1 MRQFVLLTWIGP
13 SHKLIALVAVDQANV
28 VSYLLCAGLG
38 PDERRIL
45 MERPQLLKHVAG
57 QDRTLASSGPSTG
70 RHFVALPLCIVILTL
85 LLSFVF
91 IFGALAKSDSESIL
105 TGKGIGPSRTAVG
118 APAPTKD
125 RSSVKSDARSSIRVL
140 NSDSP
145 RVNFNPVSVTCTTN
159 PVVTN
164 NAEGGAGSLR
174 QAILDACDGS
184 TITFSSFFNTAQ
196 TITLASQLLIDKS
209 LTITGPGANLL
220 TISGNNAVR
229 IFSIATGSLNV
240 TLTGL
245 SVANGKATAGG
256 GIFNDSAG
264 TLNIANSAILSNA
277 ATNGG
282 VAKGGGIHNNSS
294 GTVNITSSTVSNNSA
309 QGIAA
314 GTTGSANGGGI
325 TNGALGTVH
334 ITNSTLSSNSAS
346 ADPGNSN
353 PNDVRLGAGGGVYNS
368 GVMSITN
375 STLSGNSGSSTHNDG
390 SAFCNGLGGAIY
402 NQGTIDVLNSTLS
415 GNSVIGNGAN
425 GAQGGGVYNKAGGT
439 INITTSTISGN
450 SAQAG
455 GHGQGADGG
464 GISNSGTLT
473 ITSSTVATNSA
484 FGSSGGAF
492 GGGVSNSSL
501 LNITKST
508 ISGNS
513 AGGGTG
519 SGGGGISTGQSNTTN
534 VSNSIIANNNA
545 QLIPIGAPE
554 VRGTFTTNGN
564 NLIGRS
570 DGSTGFT
577 NGSNND
583 LVGSIAAPINPLLD
597 TLANNG
603 GPTQTLALLPG
614 SPAIDKGSA
623 VAGIAADQ
631 RGFTRPVDL
640 SGFANAAGGDGSD
653 IGAFEVQAGTPDHL
667 AFNVQPSE
675 TVAGGII
682 TPAVTVTILDGS
694 NNATTSTANVTLA
707 IGANPGGGTLGGT
720 TTVAAINGTATFGD
734 LTINKSGAGY
744 TLLASSSSLF
754 GATSNPFTI
763 TCPTITLAPSTLPN
777 GTLGFAYTN
786 NVTASGGPAPFSFA
800 VTSGSVPTGLTFN
813 NDGTWNGTPTASGT
827 FNFTVTAT
835 AASGCTGSQA
845 YTVLVNA
852 LTISGRVTKGGNGF
866 SGVTMTLSGGQSNTT
881 VTDSNGNYSFTNV
894 AGNASYT
901 VTPSRT
907 NYTFTPATA
916 TFNNLQGNGTA
927 NFAAALINYSISG
940 RVAVGAGGLSGVT
953 MTLSGGQSD
962 STLTDGNGNYSFL
975 NIAGDGDYSVT
986 PSLTGYTFN
995 PTSRSFTNLSA
1006 NQILADFAAFPTI
1019 SGQIKTSNN
1028 VPLSNVVVVLSG
1040 TTSAT
1045 AVSDGNGNF
1054 SFAGLTVGG
1063 NYVVTPSRTNYTFS
1077 PTLRT
1082 FTNLSTPQTADFVG
1096 TLADYAISGRVTD
1109 GANAGIGGVDI
1120 ALSGSQTATT
1130 MTAANGSYSFT
1141 VPGDGN
1147 YTITPSNTNYNF
1159 TPLNFTFNTL
1169 SQNQNAAN
1177 FSAMP
1182 IPPQLILDLSGPD
1195 PEQAAAIDS
1204 LFFLRDPFRVVN
1216 PAAAPFYSGTDRN
1229 TRVILFA
1236 AHLQLD
1242 PGETSAS
1249 VVINLIDSNG
1259 QSYDMAA
1266 EDVRPVPNFPF
1277 AQVVFRLPDNLPA
1290 GMCTIKIR
1298 AHSQVS
1304 NSGTFRIR
1312 S

>member
-1 MRQFVLLTWIGP
+1 MT
-13 SHKLIALVAVDQANV
+13 
-28 VSYLLCAGLG
+28 
-38 PDERRIL
+38 
-45 MERPQLLKHVAG
+45 PQLLNYVDSKDRMMLAHTKSATRRHCLRALGFCILVITLSFAPVHIAG
-57 QDRTLASSGPSTG
+57 AKPGSESVLAGKAIGPLLTIVGSLSAAGNLSSSKSYTHSPMPASHSGLAGASSHALG
-70 RHFVALPLCIVILTL
+70 VA
-85 LLSFVF
+85 
-91 IFGALAKSDSESIL
+91 
-105 TGKGIGPSRTAVG
+105 
-118 APAPTKD
+118 
-125 RSSVKSDARSSIRVL
+125 
-140 NSDSP
+140 
-145 RVNFNPVSVTCTTN
+145 CTTN
-159 PVVTN
+159 PVVSN
-164 NAEGGAGSLR
+164 NTDSGAGSLR

-240 TLTGL
+240 TLSGL
-245 SVANGKATAGG
+245 SVANGKSTAGG

-264 TLNIANSAILSNA
+264 TLNIANSTILSNA

-294 GTVNITSSTVSNNSA
+294 GTVKITSSTVSNNSA
-309 QGIAA
+309 QGIIA

-334 ITNSTLSSNSAS
+334 ITNSTLSGNSAN
-346 ADPGNSN
+346 ADPDIGSANT
-353 PNDVRLGAGGGVYNS
+353 RLGAGGGIYNS
-368 GVMSITN
+368 GTMSIAN
-375 STLSGNSGSSTHNDG
+375 STLSGNSGTSTRND
-390 SAFCNGLGGAIY
+390 AQCACNGLGGAIY
-402 NQGTIDVLNSTLS
+402 NQGTIDVINSTLS
-415 GNSVIGNGAN
+415 SNSVNGSGAS
-425 GAQGGGVYNKAGGT
+425 GAQGGGVYNQNGGT
-439 INITTSTISGN
+439 FNVTTSTLSGN
-450 SAQAG
+450 SALATQ
-455 GHGQGADGG
+455 HGQTAVGG
-464 GISNSGTLT
+464 GIYNGGTLT
-473 ITSSTVATNSA
+473 ITSSTVANNSA
-484 FGSSGGAF
+484 VGISGGAC
-492 GGGVSNSSL
+492 GGGVSSSGG
-501 LNITKST
+501 LNITKTT
-508 ISGNS
+508 IAGNS

-519 SGGGGISTGQSNTTN
+519 GSGGGVCTGQSNTTN
-534 VSNSIIANNNA
+534 VTNSIIANNSG
-545 QLIPIGAPE
+545 QVIPAGAPE
-554 VRGTFTTNGN
+554 LKGTFTSNGY

-603 GPTQTLALLPG
+603 GPTQTMALLPG

-640 SGFANAAGGDGSD
+640 SGYANTAGGDGSD

-786 NVTASGGPAPFSFA
+786 NVTASGGPTPFSFA

-835 AASGCTGSQA
+835 AASGCTGSRA
-845 YTVLVNA
+845 YTVLINA
-852 LTISGRVTKGGNGF
+852 LTISGRVTRGGNGF
-866 SGVTMTLSGGQSNTT
+866 SGVTITLSGAQSNST
-881 VTDSNGNYSFTNV
+881 VTDGNGNYSFGNI
-894 AGNASYT
+894 AGNANYT

-907 NYTFTPATA
+907 NYTFAPANA
-916 TFNNLQGNGTA
+916 TFNSIQGNGTA
-927 NFAAALINYSISG
+927 DFIGTLINYTISG
-940 RVAVGAGGLSGVT
+940 QVTVGASALGGVT
-953 MTLSGGQSD
+953 VTLSGGQAA
-962 STLTDGNGNYSFL
+962 STVTDGNGNYSFQ
-975 NIAGDGDYSVT
+975 NVAGDGNYTVT

-995 PTSRSFTNLSA
+995 PTSRSFINLSA
-1006 NQILADFAAFPTI
+1006 NQTLADFAAFPII
-1019 SGQIKTSNN
+1019 SGQIKNPSNQ
-1028 VPLSNVVVVLSG
+1028 PLSNVIVVLSG

-1054 SFAGLTVGG
+1054 SFTGLTVGG

-1077 PTLRT
+1077 PTVRT
-1082 FTNLSTPQTADFVG
+1082 FTNLTSPQTADFVG
-1096 TLADYAISGRVTD
+1096 TLANYTISGRVSD
-1109 GANAGIGGVDI
+1109 SSNAGIGGI
-1120 ALSGSQTATT
+1120 TMMLSGSQSATT
-1130 MTAANGSYSFT
+1130 TTAADGSYSFT

-1147 YTITPSNTNYNF
+1147 YTITPSSPNYDF
-1159 TPLNFTFNTL
+1159 TPASITFNTL
-1169 SQNQNAAN
+1169 SQNQTAAN
-1177 FSAMP
+1177 FSV
-1182 IPPQLILDLSGPD
+1182 IPLIQLILDLSGPD
-1195 PEQAAAIDS
+1195 PEQAAALDS
-1204 LFFLRDPFRVVN
+1204 ELFLRDPFRVVN
-1216 PAAAPFYSGTDRN
+1216 EANQLNQGLDRN
-1229 TRVILFA
+1229 TRVIIFA
-1236 AHLQLD
+1236 TNLQLSQ
-1242 PGETSAS
+1242 GEPPSA
-1249 VVINLIDSNG
+1249 VVVNLIDINN
-1259 QSYDMAA
+1259 QSYDIPA
-1266 EDVRPVPNFPF
+1266 EDVRLAPNFAF
-1277 AQVVFRLPDNLPA
+1277 AQVIFRLPDNL
-1290 GMCTIKIR
+1290 GVGTCTVKIK
-1298 AHSQVS
+1298 AHGQVS
-1304 NSGTFRIR
+1304 NAGTIRIR

>member
-1 MRQFVLLTWIGP
+1 MSVEYSDGLRYAHTTRRRLFCSSLFGREDPDVTPQLPNCVDSKDRMMLAHTKSATRRHSLRALVFCILVITLSFAPVHIAGGLAKAGLESVLAGKAIDPLLTIVGSLAAAGNLSSSKSYTHSP
-13 SHKLIALVAVDQANV
+13 MPASHSGL
-28 VSYLLCAGLG
+28 AG
-38 PDERRIL
+38 
-45 MERPQLLKHVAG
+45 
-57 QDRTLASSGPSTG
+57 ASSHALG
-70 RHFVALPLCIVILTL
+70 VA
-85 LLSFVF
+85 
-91 IFGALAKSDSESIL
+91 
-105 TGKGIGPSRTAVG
+105 
-118 APAPTKD
+118 
-125 RSSVKSDARSSIRVL
+125 
-140 NSDSP
+140 
-145 RVNFNPVSVTCTTN
+145 CTTN

-164 NAEGGAGSLR
+164 NTDSGAGSLR

-184 TITFSSFFNTAQ
+184 TITFSSFLNTAQ

-229 IFSIATGSLNV
+229 VFSIATGNLNV

-245 SVANGKATAGG
+245 SVANGKSTAGG

-264 TLNIANSAILSNA
+264 TLNIANSGIFFNSVTNA
-277 ATNGG
+277 G
-282 VAKGGGIHNNSS
+282 VAKGGGINNNST

-314 GTTGSANGGGI
+314 GTTGSGNGGGI
-325 TNGALGTVH
+325 TNGPLGTVH
-334 ITNSTLSSNSAS
+334 ITNSILSSNSAT
-346 ADPGNSN
+346 ADPGNTS

-368 GVMSITN
+368 GAMSITN

-402 NQGTIDVLNSTLS
+402 NQGSIDVLNSTLS

-425 GAQGGGVYNKAGGT
+425 GAQGGAIHNQGGGS
-439 INITTSTISGN
+439 INVTTSTISGN

-455 GHGQGADGG
+455 GHGQMAVGG
-464 GISNSGTLT
+464 GISNSGTCN
-473 ITSSTVATNSA
+473 ITSSTIGNNSA
-484 FGSSGGAF
+484 FGNSGGAG
-492 GGGVSNSSL
+492 GGGVSNSAG

-508 ISGNS
+508 IAGNS

-519 SGGGGISTGQSNTTN
+519 GSGAGVWSQSNTTN
-534 VSNSIIANNNA
+534 VTNSIIASNNVTG
-545 QLIPIGAPE
+545 ISIGAPE
-554 VRGTFTTNGN
+554 VRGTFTSNGY
-564 NLIGRS
+564 NLIGKS

-583 LVGSIAAPINPLLD
+583 VVGSIAAPIDPLLG

-603 GPTQTLALLPG
+603 GATQTMALLPA

-623 VAGIAADQ
+623 VAGITTDQ

-640 SGFANAAGGDGSD
+640 SGNVNAAGGDGSD

-667 AFNVQPSE
+667 VFNVQPSD
-675 TVAGGII
+675 TVASATI
-682 TPAVTVTILDGS
+682 TPAVTVTILDDS

-744 TLLASSSSLF
+744 TLLASSSSVL
-754 GATSNPFTI
+754 GATSNPFNI
-763 TCPTITLAPSTLPN
+763 TCPTITFAPPTLPN

-835 AASGCTGSQA
+835 AASGCTGSRA
-845 YTVLVNA
+845 YTVLINA
-852 LTISGRVTKGGNGF
+852 LTISGRVTRDGNGF
-866 SGVTMTLSGGQSNTT
+866 SGVTITLSGAQSNST
-881 VTDSNGNYSFTNV
+881 VTDGNGNYSFANI
-894 AGNASYT
+894 AGNANYT

-907 NYTFTPATA
+907 NYTFAPANA
-916 TFNNLQGNGTA
+916 TFNNIQGNGTA
-927 NFAAALINYSISG
+927 DFAGTLLNYTISG
-940 RVAVGAGGLSGVT
+940 RVTLGASGLSGVT
-953 MTLSGGQSD
+953 VTLTGGQAA
-962 STLTDGNGNYSFL
+962 STVTDGNGNYSFL
-975 NIAGDGDYSVT
+975 NIAGDGSYTVT

-1006 NQILADFAAFPTI
+1006 NQTLADFAAFPII
-1019 SGQIKTSNN
+1019 SGQIKNSSNQ
-1028 VPLSNVVVVLSG
+1028 PLSDVIVVLSG

-1054 SFAGLTVGG
+1054 SFTGLTDGG

-1077 PTLRT
+1077 PALRT
-1082 FTNLSTPQTADFVG
+1082 FVNLTSAQTADFVG
-1096 TLADYAISGRVTD
+1096 TLANYTISGRVTD
-1109 GANAGIGGVDI
+1109 NNSGIASI
-1120 ALSGSQTATT
+1120 TMTLSGSQSATT
-1130 MTAANGSYSFT
+1130 TTAADGSYSFT

-1147 YTITPSNTNYNF
+1147 YTITPSSPNYGF
-1159 TPLNFTFNTL
+1159 TPASITFNTL
-1169 SQNQNAAN
+1169 SQNQTAAN
-1177 FSAMP
+1177 FSV
-1182 IPPQLILDLSGPD
+1182 IPLIQLILDLSGPD
-1195 PEQAAAIDS
+1195 PEQAAALDS
-1204 LFFLRDPFRVVN
+1204 VLFLRDPFRVVN
-1216 PAAAPFYSGTDRN
+1216 GENQLNQGLDRN
-1229 TRVILFA
+1229 TRVIIFA
-1236 AHLQLD
+1236 TNLQLAQ
-1242 PGETSAS
+1242 GEPPSA
-1249 VVINLIDSNG
+1249 VVVNLIDINH
-1259 QSYDMAA
+1259 QSYDIPA
-1266 EDVRPVPNFPF
+1266 EDVRLAPNFGF
-1277 AQVVFRLPDNLPA
+1277 AQVIFRLPDNLA
-1290 GMCTIKIR
+1290 VGTCTVKIK
-1298 AHSQVS
+1298 AHGQVS
-1304 NSGTFRIR
+1304 NAGTIRIR